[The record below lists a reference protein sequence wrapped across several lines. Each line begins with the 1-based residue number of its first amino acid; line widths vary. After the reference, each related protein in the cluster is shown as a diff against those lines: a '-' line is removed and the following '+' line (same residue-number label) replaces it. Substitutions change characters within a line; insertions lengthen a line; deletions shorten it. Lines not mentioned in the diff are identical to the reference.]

1 MAARARPADDRPA
14 LVLLHGFA
22 MDSRMW
28 RRQIEA
34 FGKDYRLLLVDLPGF
49 GPQARE
55 VGEAE
60 LAKEVLRAMDTAKVG
75 RAHIIG
81 AAFGAAVA
89 IDFALQFPDR
99 VASLVLASPML
110 LGRKLD
116 IESWT
121 RCVALANDGDR
132 ATAAEMWLEDPLFES
147 LRHSEELFDEVR
159 QIVLDY
165 PGHHWTGKVTPI
177 WSDPDPMGRLS
188 SIKSPT
194 LIVSGGRDLA
204 SLSAM
209 AEAYVKAMPLARRE
223 VVETAGHHV
232 NLEASQA
239 FNTALKAHLAQNK

>member
-1 MAARARPADDRPA
+1 
-14 LVLLHGFA
+14 
-22 MDSRMW
+22 MW

-55 VGEAE
+55 VGEVDY
-60 LAKEVLRAMDTAKVG
+60 AKEVLRAMDAARVG
-75 RAHIIG
+75 RGHIIG
-81 AAFGAAVA
+81 SAFGASVA
-89 IDFALQFPDR
+89 IDFALQHPDR

-116 IESWT
+116 IESWQ
-121 RCVALANDGDR
+121 RCVGLANDGDR

-165 PGHHWTGKVTPI
+165 PGHHWTGKVTAL
-177 WSDPDPMGRLS
+177 WSEADPMARLS
-188 SIKSPT
+188 SIKAPT
-194 LIVSGGRDLA
+194 LIVSGGRDLPT
-204 SLSAM
+204 LTTM
-209 AEAYVKAMPLARRE
+209 AEAYVKGMPLARRE
-223 VVETAGHHV
+223 VIETAGHHV